1 MLTELDM
8 PNTDMNSGL
17 AYHAST
23 AAITPQQVQLKVL
36 PVQWGIYSPKRGNSD
51 ALVPITTAGT
61 QCRLSCDIQ
70 LEHL

>member
-8 PNTDMNSGL
+8 PNTDMNSRL

-23 AAITPQQVQLKVL
+23 AAVTPRQVQLKVL
-36 PVQWGIYSPKRGNSD
+36 PVQRGIHSPKRANSD
-51 ALVPITTAGT
+51 VLVPITTARR
-61 QCRLSCDIQ
+61 QCRWSCDIQ